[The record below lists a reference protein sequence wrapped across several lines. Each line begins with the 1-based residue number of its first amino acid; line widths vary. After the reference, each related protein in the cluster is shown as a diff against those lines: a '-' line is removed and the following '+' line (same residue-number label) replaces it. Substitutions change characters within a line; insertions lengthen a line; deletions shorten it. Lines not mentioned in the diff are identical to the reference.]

1 MIEIARPSIRIDL
14 NDFKLHLHLRNKTQ
28 LTLHFNSP
36 SRRFYLSVI
45 ALVVNEM
52 KRLGKIKSVSLQEHL
67 DLLALLNESIG
78 DAAGSSEKEN
88 LLPRIYR
95 KWKNSLPNLEEAP
108 LFKILGRKKEEGDGT
123 VGKTYSFTD
132 AEKDGWA
139 NLFEYMGSEENVRVK
154 FAIDKIGVG
163 LNETEIIFEDFRNGD
178 AWDRFTLT
186 LKRNRKEN
194 SRSEGDQA
202 ILQLPSTSLSSPQKL
217 KFARLKG
224 HQWIVLIAAVGILSG
239 IVIIAK
245 HYIGPAPIKVASAER
260 MKYPLPDKPSIA
272 VLPFVN
278 MSEDAKQEF
287 FSDGLTEEVITAL
300 SKSPH
305 LFVIARNSA
314 FTYKGKP
321 ARVDQVAEQLGVR
334 YVLEGSVRREG
345 KRVRITAQFIDALTG
360 RHLWAERYD
369 REMKEILT
377 LQDEIAL
384 KIMTALH
391 VKLQRDDTQVMA
403 RGVKNLD
410 AYLKAMEGWQLI
422 HRGTKEDNTLARN
435 LGQEAITL
443 DPNYARGFYLLA
455 TTYARDV
462 WLGTA
467 KSTKESWERAIEITQ
482 KAIALDP
489 ADDTPRSFLA
499 YLYAMTRQWDK
510 GFPEVEKTL
519 ALQPN
524 SPEALYNL
532 GTFLFFASKP
542 EEAIPLFKESI
553 RLNPFAPA
561 GHFRTLSGAYCQ
573 ARRHEEAIEMAKIGV
588 QRAPE
593 SFSSYL
599 QLAAVLSVAG
609 REEEARAAAIQVLKI
624 NPKFSVEQY
633 AGALAFRD
641 RSHLD
646 YMVDA
651 MRKAG
656 LQ

>member
-1 MIEIARPSIRIDL
+1 MIESSRSGVRIDL
-14 NDFKLHLHLRNKTQ
+14 NEFKLHLYLRNKSQ

-52 KRLGKIKSVSLQEHL
+52 KKLGKIKSISLQEHL
-67 DLLALLNESIG
+67 DQLALLNESIG

-108 LFKILGRKKEEGDGT
+108 LFKILGRKKEEGDGAI
-123 VGKTYSFTD
+123 GKIYSFTD
-132 AEKDGWA
+132 AEKDAWA
-139 NLFEYMGSEENVRVK
+139 NLFEYMGSEENVRIK

-163 LNETEIIFEDFRNGD
+163 LNETEIIFEGSRNGD
-178 AWDRFTLT
+178 AWNRFASS
-186 LKRNRKEN
+186 LKRNGKEK
-194 SRSEGDQA
+194 SEPREDSA
-202 ILQLPSTSLSSPQKL
+202 ILEPSPTSFSPPQKG
-217 KFARLKG
+217 KFTWLSR
-224 HQWIVLIAAVGILSG
+224 HQWIGLIAAVGILAG
-239 IVIIAK
+239 GVIIVK
-245 HYIGPAPIKVASAER
+245 HYLSPTPIMVASVDR
-260 MKYPLPDKPSIA
+260 MKYPLPDRPSIA
-272 VLPFVN
+272 VLPFLN
-278 MSEDAKQEF
+278 MSEDPNQDF

-314 FTYKGKP
+314 FTFKGKP
-321 ARVDQVAEQLGVR
+321 IRIDHVAEQLGVR
-334 YVLEGSVRREG
+334 YVLEGSVRREAM
-345 KRVRITAQFIDALTG
+345 RVRITAQFIDALTG
-360 RHLWAERYD
+360 HHLWAERYD

-391 VKLQRDDTQVMA
+391 VKLQKDDARVMA
-403 RGVKNLD
+403 RGVKNLES
-410 AYLKAMEGWQLI
+410 YLKAMEGWQLV
-422 HRGTKEDNTLARN
+422 HRGTKEDNALARS
-435 LGQEAITL
+435 LAREAIAL
-443 DPNYARGFYLLA
+443 DPNYARGFHLLA
-455 TTYARDV
+455 TTHVRDV

-467 KSTKESWERAIEITQ
+467 KSPQESLERAIEITQ

-489 ADDTPRSFLA
+489 TDDNPRSFLA

-510 GFPEVEKTL
+510 GFPEVEKAL

-532 GTFLFFASKP
+532 GAFLFLASKP

-573 ARRHEEAIEMAKIGV
+573 THRHEEAIEMAKIAV

-593 SFSSYL
+593 SHASYL
-599 QLAAVLSVAG
+599 QLAAVLSVG
-609 REEEARAAAIQVLKI
+609 GYIEEARGAAAQVLKI
-624 NPKFSVEQY
+624 NPKFSVQQY
-633 AGALAFRD
+633 AGALAFKD

-646 YMVDA
+646 YMIDA
-651 MRKAG
+651 LHKAG
-656 LQ
+656 LK

>member
-1 MIEIARPSIRIDL
+1 
-14 NDFKLHLHLRNKTQ
+14 
-28 LTLHFNSP
+28 
-36 SRRFYLSVI
+36 
-45 ALVVNEM
+45 
-52 KRLGKIKSVSLQEHL
+52 
-67 DLLALLNESIG
+67 
-78 DAAGSSEKEN
+78 
-88 LLPRIYR
+88 
-95 KWKNSLPNLEEAP
+95 
-108 LFKILGRKKEEGDGT
+108 
-123 VGKTYSFTD
+123 
-132 AEKDGWA
+132 
-139 NLFEYMGSEENVRVK
+139 
-154 FAIDKIGVG
+154 
-163 LNETEIIFEDFRNGD
+163 
-178 AWDRFTLT
+178 
-186 LKRNRKEN
+186 
-194 SRSEGDQA
+194 
-202 ILQLPSTSLSSPQKL
+202 
-217 KFARLKG
+217 
-224 HQWIVLIAAVGILSG
+224 
-239 IVIIAK
+239 
-245 HYIGPAPIKVASAER
+245 

-314 FTYKGKP
+314 FTFKGKP
-321 ARVDQVAEQLGVR
+321 IRIDQVAEQLGVR
-334 YVLEGSVRREG
+334 YVLEGSVRREA

-360 RHLWAERYD
+360 HHLWAERYD

-391 VKLQRDDTQVMA
+391 VKLQRDDARVMG

-422 HRGTKEDNTLARN
+422 HRGTKEDNALARN
-435 LGQEAITL
+435 LAQEAIAL

-455 TTYARDV
+455 TTHARDV

-467 KSTKESWERAIEITQ
+467 KSPKESLERAIEITQ

-489 ADDTPRSFLA
+489 ADDNPRSFLA
-499 YLYAMTRQWDK
+499 YLYAMTRQWGK
-510 GFPEVEKTL
+510 GFPEVDQALT
-519 ALQPN
+519 LQPN

-532 GTFLFFASKP
+532 GTFLFLASKP

-561 GHFRTLSGAYCQ
+561 AHFRTLSGAYCQ
-573 ARRHEEAIEMAKIGV
+573 TRQHEEAIEMAKIGV

-593 SFSSYL
+593 SHSSYL

-609 REEEARAAAIQVLKI
+609 RDEEARAAAAQVLKI

-651 MRKAG
+651 LRKAG

>member
-1 MIEIARPSIRIDL
+1 MIESSRPSIRIDL
-14 NDFKLHLHLRNKTQ
+14 NEFKLHLRLRNKTQ

-52 KRLGKIKSVSLQEHL
+52 KKSEKIKSVSLREHL
-67 DLLALLNESIG
+67 DLLALLNESIV

-123 VGKTYSFTD
+123 IGKTYSFSD

-139 NLFEYMGSEENVRVK
+139 NLFEYMGSEENVRIK

-163 LNETEIIFEDFRNGD
+163 LTETEIIFEDSLNGE
-178 AWDRFTLT
+178 AWIRFTSS
-186 LKRNRKEN
+186 LKISGEE
-194 SRSEGDQA
+194 SSQPEGDMT
-202 ILQLPSTSLSSPQKL
+202 IPEPPPPPFSLPQEG
-217 KFARLKG
+217 KFSWVRR
-224 HQWIVLIAAVGILSG
+224 HRWIGLIAAVGILAG
-239 IVIIAK
+239 VVIIAK
-245 HYIGPAPIKVASAER
+245 HYLGPTPIRIASVER

-278 MSEDAKQEF
+278 MSEDTKQEF

-314 FTYKGKP
+314 FTFKGKP
-321 ARVDQVAEQLGVR
+321 VRIDQVAEQLGVR
-334 YVLEGSVRREG
+334 YVLEGSVRREAE
-345 KRVRITAQFIDALTG
+345 RVRITAQFIDALKG
-360 RHLWAERYD
+360 HHLWAERYD
-369 REMKEILT
+369 REMKEVLT

-391 VKLQRDDTQVMA
+391 VKLQRDDARVMG

-410 AYLKAMEGWQLI
+410 AYLKAMEGWQLV
-422 HRGTKEDNTLARN
+422 HQGTKEDNSLARN
-435 LGQEAITL
+435 LAQEAIAL

-455 TTYARDV
+455 TTHARDV
-462 WLGTA
+462 WLGTT
-467 KSTKESWERAIEITQ
+467 KSPKESWERAIEITR
-482 KAIALDP
+482 KAIAMDP
-489 ADDTPRSFLA
+489 GDDTPRSFLA
-499 YLYAMTRQWDK
+499 SLYAMTRQWDK
-510 GFPEVEKTL
+510 GFPEVEKAL

-553 RLNPFAPA
+553 RLNPLAPSA
-561 GHFRTLSGAYCQ
+561 HFRSLSGAYCQ
-573 ARRHEEAIEMAKIGV
+573 AGQHEEAIEMAKIGV

-599 QLAAVLSVAG
+599 QLAAVLSVG
-609 REEEARAAAIQVLKI
+609 GHEEEARAAAAQVLKI

-656 LQ
+656 LK

>member
-1 MIEIARPSIRIDL
+1 MIESSRPCIRIDL
-14 NDFKLHLHLRNKTQ
+14 NEFKLHLRLRNKTQ

-36 SRRFYLSVI
+36 SRKFYLSVI

-52 KRLGKIKSVSLQEHL
+52 KKSGKIRSVSLQEHL
-67 DLLALLNESIG
+67 DLLALLNESVG

-123 VGKTYSFTD
+123 IGKTYSFSD
-132 AEKDGWA
+132 SEKDGWA
-139 NLFEYMGSEENVRVK
+139 NLFEYLGSEENVRVK
-154 FAIDKIGVG
+154 FAIDKIGIG
-163 LNETEIIFEDFRNGD
+163 LDETEIVFEGSRNGD
-178 AWDRFTLT
+178 GWDRFISSLKKTGGESSQPEMDEAIPGPPPVPFSPSREGKFAW
-186 LKRNRKEN
+186 LKRHR
-194 SRSEGDQA
+194 
-202 ILQLPSTSLSSPQKL
+202 
-217 KFARLKG
+217 
-224 HQWIVLIAAVGILSG
+224 WIALIGAVAILSG
-239 IVIIAK
+239 VVVIAQN
-245 HYIGPAPIKVASAER
+245 YLRPTPIKAASIER
-260 MKYPLPDKPSIA
+260 MQYPLPDKPSIA

-278 MSEDAKQEF
+278 LSEDPKQEF

-314 FTYKGKP
+314 FTFKGKP
-321 ARVDQVAEQLGVR
+321 VRVDQVAEQLGVR
-334 YVLEGSVRREG
+334 YVLEGSVRREAN
-345 KRVRITAQFIDALTG
+345 RVRITAQFIDALKG
-360 RHLWAERYD
+360 HHLWAERYD
-369 REMKEILT
+369 REMKDVLT

-391 VKLQRDDTQVMA
+391 LKLQRDDARVMA

-410 AYLKAMEGWQLI
+410 AYLKAMEGWQLV
-422 HRGTKEDNTLARN
+422 HRGIKEDNALARN
-435 LGQEAITL
+435 LGLEAVAL

-455 TTYARDV
+455 TTCARDV

-467 KSTKESWERAIEITQ
+467 QSPKESWERAIEITQ
-482 KAIALDP
+482 KAIGLDP
-489 ADDTPRSFLA
+489 ADDTLRSFLA

-510 GFPEVEKTL
+510 GFPEVEKAL

-542 EEAIPLFKESI
+542 EEAIPIFKESI

-573 ARRHEEAIEMAKIGV
+573 ARRHEEAIEMAKVGV

-599 QLAAVLSVAG
+599 QLAAVLSVGG
-609 REEEARAAAIQVLKI
+609 REEEARAAAAQVLKI

-651 MRKAG
+651 LRRAG
-656 LQ
+656 LK

>member
-1 MIEIARPSIRIDL
+1 MIESSRPSIRIDL
-14 NDFKLHLHLRNKTQ
+14 NEFKLHLRLRNKTQ

-52 KRLGKIKSVSLQEHL
+52 KKSGKIKSVSLQEHL

-123 VGKTYSFTD
+123 IGKSYSFTD

-139 NLFEYMGSEENVRVK
+139 NLFEYMGSEENVKIK

-163 LNETEIIFEDFRNGD
+163 LDETEIIFEDSLNGE
-178 AWDRFTLT
+178 AWNRYTSS
-186 LKRNRKEN
+186 LKRNGEEKSEP
-194 SRSEGDQA
+194 EGDNA
-202 ILQLPSTSLSSPQKL
+202 ILEPPPPPFSPPQKG
-217 KFARLKG
+217 KFAWLSR
-224 HQWIVLIAAVGILSG
+224 HRWIGLIAAIGILAG
-239 IVIIAK
+239 VVIIGK
-245 HYIGPAPIKVASAER
+245 TYLSPTPIKVASVER

-314 FTYKGKP
+314 FTFKGKP
-321 ARVDQVAEQLGVR
+321 IRIDQVAEQLGVR
-334 YVLEGSVRREG
+334 YVLEGSVRREA

-360 RHLWAERYD
+360 HHLWAERYD
-369 REMKEILT
+369 REMKEVLT

-391 VKLQRDDTQVMA
+391 VKLQRDDARVMG

-422 HRGTKEDNTLARN
+422 HRGTKEDNALARN
-435 LGQEAITL
+435 LAQEAIAL

-455 TTYARDV
+455 TTHARDV
-462 WLGTA
+462 WLGTT
-467 KSTKESWERAIEITQ
+467 KSPKESLERAIEITQ

-489 ADDTPRSFLA
+489 ADDNPRSFLA

-510 GFPEVEKTL
+510 GFPEVEQAL

-532 GTFLFFASKP
+532 GSFLFLASKP

-573 ARRHEEAIEMAKIGV
+573 TRQHEEAIEMAKIGV

-593 SFSSYL
+593 SHSSYL
-599 QLAAVLSVAG
+599 QLAAVLSVGG
-609 REEEARAAAIQVLKI
+609 RDDEARAAAAQVLKI

-651 MRKAG
+651 LRKAG
-656 LQ
+656 LK

>member
-1 MIEIARPSIRIDL
+1 MIESSRPSIRIDL
-14 NDFKLHLHLRNKTQ
+14 NEFKLHLRLRNKTQ

-52 KRLGKIKSVSLQEHL
+52 KKTGKIKSVSLQEHL

-123 VGKTYSFTD
+123 IGKTYSFSD

-139 NLFEYMGSEENVRVK
+139 NLFEYMGSEENVRIK

-163 LNETEIIFEDFRNGD
+163 LNETEIIFEDFLNGE
-178 AWDRFTLT
+178 AWNRFTSS
-186 LKRNRKEN
+186 LKKNGEE
-194 SRSEGDQA
+194 SSQPEGDKT
-202 ILQLPSTSLSSPQKL
+202 IPEPPPSPLSPPQEGN
-217 KFARLKG
+217 FAWVSR
-224 HQWIVLIAAVGILSG
+224 HRWIGLIAAVGILAG
-239 IVIIAK
+239 VLIIAK
-245 HYIGPAPIKVASAER
+245 HYLGPTPIRIASVER

-314 FTYKGKP
+314 FTFKGKP
-321 ARVDQVAEQLGVR
+321 VRIDQVAEQLGVR
-334 YVLEGSVRREG
+334 YVLEGSVRREAE
-345 KRVRITAQFIDALTG
+345 RVRITAQFIDALKG
-360 RHLWAERYD
+360 HHLWAERYD
-369 REMKEILT
+369 REMKEVLT

-391 VKLQRDDTQVMA
+391 VKLQRDDARVMG

-410 AYLKAMEGWQLI
+410 AYLKAMEGWQLV
-422 HRGTKEDNTLARN
+422 HQGTKEDNSLARN
-435 LGQEAITL
+435 LAQEAIAL

-455 TTYARDV
+455 TTHARDV
-462 WLGTA
+462 WLGTT
-467 KSTKESWERAIEITQ
+467 KSPKESWERAIEITR
-482 KAIALDP
+482 KAIAMDP
-489 ADDTPRSFLA
+489 GDDTPRSFLA

-510 GFPEVEKTL
+510 GFPEVEKAL

-553 RLNPFAPA
+553 RLNPMAPSA
-561 GHFRTLSGAYCQ
+561 HFRTLSGAYCQ
-573 ARRHEEAIEMAKIGV
+573 AGQHEEAIEMAKIGV

-593 SFSSYL
+593 SFSGYL
-599 QLAAVLSVAG
+599 QLAAVLSVGG
-609 REEEARAAAIQVLKI
+609 REEEARAAAAQVLKI

-656 LQ
+656 LR

>member
-1 MIEIARPSIRIDL
+1 MIESSRPSIRIDL
-14 NDFKLHLHLRNKTQ
+14 NEFKLHLRLRNKTQ

-52 KRLGKIKSVSLQEHL
+52 KKSEKIKSVSLQEHL

-123 VGKTYSFTD
+123 IGKTYSFSD

-139 NLFEYMGSEENVRVK
+139 NLFEYMGSEENVRIK

-163 LNETEIIFEDFRNGD
+163 LNETEIIFEDFLNGE
-178 AWDRFTLT
+178 AWNRFTSS
-186 LKRNRKEN
+186 LKKNGEE
-194 SRSEGDQA
+194 SSQPEGDKT
-202 ILQLPSTSLSSPQKL
+202 IPEPPPSPLSPPQEG
-217 KFARLKG
+217 KFAWVSR
-224 HQWIVLIAAVGILSG
+224 HRWIGLIAAVGILAG
-239 IVIIAK
+239 VLIIAK
-245 HYIGPAPIKVASAER
+245 HYLGPTPIRIASIER

-314 FTYKGKP
+314 FTFKGKP
-321 ARVDQVAEQLGVR
+321 VRIDQVAEQLGVR
-334 YVLEGSVRREG
+334 YVLEGSVRREAE
-345 KRVRITAQFIDALTG
+345 RVRITAQFIDALKG
-360 RHLWAERYD
+360 HHLWAERYD
-369 REMKEILT
+369 REMKEVLT

-391 VKLQRDDTQVMA
+391 VKLQRDDARVMG

-410 AYLKAMEGWQLI
+410 AYLKAMEGWQLV
-422 HRGTKEDNTLARN
+422 HQGTKEDNSLARN
-435 LGQEAITL
+435 LAQEAIAL

-462 WLGTA
+462 WLGTT
-467 KSTKESWERAIEITQ
+467 KSPKESWERAIEITQ
-482 KAIALDP
+482 KAIAIDP

-510 GFPEVEKTL
+510 GFPEVEKAL

-553 RLNPFAPA
+553 RLNPLAPSA
-561 GHFRTLSGAYCQ
+561 HFRTLSGAYCQ
-573 ARRHEEAIEMAKIGV
+573 AGQHEEAIEMAKIGV

-599 QLAAVLSVAG
+599 QLAAVLSVGG
-609 REEEARAAAIQVLKI
+609 REEEARAAAAQVLKI

-651 MRKAG
+651 MRRQG
-656 LQ
+656 